1 MADIPINPVTR
12 RVEFT
17 GNTGT
22 GPFAFTFNVLAQA
35 DIAAYK
41 NNTLL
46 ALTSDYTVSLNS
58 NGTGSITLTSALI
71 STDELVIIGDLP
83 LSRTTDFVTAGD
95 LLASSLNEQFDSN
108 VVMSQQLDERFD
120 RTIRSQPGDINKN
133 LYLPLVDD
141 RVSQLL
147 SFDSSGNITT
157 TNLSNVPDIGTV
169 NLTVSGLAS
178 FADGSLGAPSIT
190 NIGDTN
196 TGIYFPA
203 ADQLAFTAGGND
215 IFSITSTYGLMSKPL
230 YFSDGILLTDNS
242 ATALTIKEG
251 SNNYLTFVTTNGS
264 EKLSFGKPIDVT
276 GAITTN
282 TSLNIASSTTVTGI
296 LDEDNMASNSA
307 TKLATQ
313 QSIKAYVDAQVGTV
327 DTLAEVLGNGNTT
340 GGTNIVVSANDVI
353 SLDDGTNALPSLTTT
368 GDLNTGLY
376 FPAADE
382 VGITTGGTQRVK
394 VDSTGVDITGTVTAT
409 GTSVFA
415 SLDIS
420 GDIDV
425 DGTTNLD
432 ATNIVGA
439 LDVTGTITSD
449 GLTVEGN
456 SGGGGGSTTPV
467 VSIISDTDT
476 GSSWVGG
483 DIFAATD
490 YKSADGS
497 GVGSGVRVR
506 TGIAQEASAG
516 GSSSYIVQTAPTT
529 AGTMIDRLKISSG
542 GDISF
547 YDTSGN
553 AAFFWDASAESL
565 GIGTSSPQRTLHV
578 HDDSTYIQITN
589 DTTGT
594 TSSDGFRMGY
604 FTGQTI
610 FTMNQQENEGFAFST
625 NNTERMRID
634 SSGNVGIG
642 VTPDGSD
649 WNASS
654 TLLHLYQNSTNGAL
668 LKLESS
674 NTSVIVAAGNNQF
687 QIGTIEAKP
696 FQFYTSGSERMR
708 IASDGSVGIGTSS
721 PSTKLDV
728 NGDGLAIRIDGTAN
742 TSRGILLRSTGTAEG
757 QIQTDGNMHFIQ
769 EDAGKYMRFSTANTE
784 RMRIDSS
791 GNLLVGTTNTSLQ
804 SQSSNTGFRVTTSG
818 TIQSAATSDVSFFN
832 RLATDGD
839 IIRLQK
845 DGSTVGRI
853 RTGGSSIMI
862 GNGNTGLFFDNTNDN
877 IRAVDVS
884 TGSSRD
890 NAVDLGE
897 SSTRVKDLYLSG
909 GVYLGGTGSANKLDD
924 YEEGTWTPATYGAST
939 ATISSVEGLY
949 TKIGNMVYASFTFNV
964 DTNSDSA
971 HLRIHG
977 LPFTVGSSQAARGGV
992 IIGYQ
997 NSGTACV
1004 GNGVNSATRFS
1015 FFTLSGSD
1023 VLFSTFSNKVLRG
1036 VYVYSV

>member
-35 DIAAYK
+35 DIAVYK
-41 NNTLL
+41 NNGLL
-46 ALTSDYTVSLNS
+46 TLTSHYTVSLNS
-58 NGTGSITLTSALI
+58 NGTGSITLASALI
-71 STDELVIIGDLP
+71 ATDELVIIGDLP

-203 ADQLAFTAGGND
+203 ADQLAFTAGGNN

-340 GGTNIVVSANDVI
+340 GSNNIIVTAGQSITVDTISETTAANGVVIDGVTLKDGGATVTADVSFGDNDKAIFGAGSDLEIYHASSTNNSVI
-353 SLDDGTNALPSLTTT
+353 QET
-368 GDLNTGLY
+368 GSGNLLIYASNISMADAGGNEFILMTDTG
-376 FPAADE
+376 
-382 VGITTGGTQRVK
+382 TGGTVELK
-394 VDSTGVDITGTVTAT
+394 HTTSTKLATTSTGVDITGT
-409 GTSVFA
+409 
-415 SLDIS
+415 L
-420 GDIDV
+420 
-425 DGTTNLD
+425 
-432 ATNIVGA
+432 
-439 LDVTGTITSD
+439 TSD
-449 GLTVEGN
+449 GLTVDGQ
-456 SGGGGGSTTPV
+456 GLFQTG
-467 VSIISDTDT
+467 T
-476 GSSWVGG
+476 GSSLLTLKNTDSSISGGESIQMDWVYGDTANSTSWRQLSRFAGNQYQWFSNIDDAGYNLRMSLYEGG
-483 DIFAATD
+483 DFALYED
-490 YKSADGS
+490 
-497 GVGSGVRVR
+497 
-506 TGIAQEASAG
+506 TG
-516 GSSSYIVQTAPTT
+516 TT
-529 AGTMIDRLKISSG
+529 AK
-542 GDISF
+542 
-547 YDTSGN
+547 
-553 AAFFWDASAESL
+553 FFWDASAESL
-565 GIGTSSPQRTLHV
+565 GIGTTSPSAVLHV
-578 HDDSTYIQITN
+578 SSSDPKIYLQDSDSSGVAASPYMGFYDSSSRLGYLGYAGSTESDFYIHNEQSANIRFI
-589 DTTGT
+589 TGT
-594 TSSDGFRMGY
+594 
-604 FTGQTI
+604 
-610 FTMNQQENEGFAFST
+610 
-625 NNTERMRID
+625 TERMRID
-634 SSGNVGIG
+634 SSGNVGVG
-642 VTPDGSD
+642 VTNGGYSLSVGGSTGDKYIQIRSDSGSNLTGLLFADG
-649 WNASS
+649 
-654 TLLHLYQNSTNGAL
+654 QF
-668 LKLESS
+668 S
-674 NTSVIVAAGNNQF
+674 NTGAF
-687 QIGTIEAKP
+687 
-696 FQFYTSGSERMR
+696 FYDHSGDYLWTRVNGSE
-708 IASDGSVGIGTSS
+708 A
-721 PSTKLDV
+721 
-728 NGDGLAIRIDGTAN
+728 
-742 TSRGILLRSTGTAEG
+742 
-757 QIQTDGNMHFIQ
+757 
-769 EDAGKYMRFSTANTE
+769 
-784 RMRIDSS
+784 MRIDSS
-791 GNLLVGTTNTSLQ
+791 GNLLVGTTDTAPGVSDTNVGVALNSGRVFASAEADYALNLNRNTL
-804 SQSSNTGFRVTTSG
+804 
-818 TIQSAATSDVSFFN
+818 
-832 RLATDGD
+832 DGD
-839 IIRLQK
+839 IVRFRK
-845 DGSTVGRI
+845 DGTTVG
-853 RTGGSSIMI
+853 SIGTKDGFLYI
-862 GNGNTGLFFDNTNDN
+862 EKGDAGLTFDNTNNRIFPSNDGSASDDN
-877 IRAVDVS
+877 L
-884 TGSSRD
+884 
-890 NAVDLGE
+890 DLGHDDA
-897 SSTRVKDLYLSG
+897 RFKNLYLSG
-909 GVYLGGTGSANKLDD
+909 GVYLGGVGDANKLDD

-971 HLRIHG
+971 HLRIQG

-992 IIGYQ
+992 LIGYQ

-1015 FFTLSGSD
+1015 FFTLTGSD
-1023 VLFSTFSNKVLRG
+1023 VLFSTFSNKLLRG